1 MYKLF
6 FILIVFVILDI
17 VYLNV
22 SKDYYE
28 KEMNIKYSNVQVI
41 PAIVAWACITFS
53 YYYIVQEPFENK
65 YLRGVVLAVG
75 MYGVYNST
83 NLAIFPNYS
92 QELAIRDT
100 LWGTTLITA
109 VTLII
114 KFQYENN

>member
-17 VYLNV
+17 IYLNI

-41 PAIVAWACITFS
+41 PAIVAWGCITLS

-65 YLRGVVLAVG
+65 YLRGLILAVG

-100 LWGTTLITA
+100 LWGATLITV
-109 VTLII
+109 VTIII
-114 KFQYENN
+114 KSQYENN